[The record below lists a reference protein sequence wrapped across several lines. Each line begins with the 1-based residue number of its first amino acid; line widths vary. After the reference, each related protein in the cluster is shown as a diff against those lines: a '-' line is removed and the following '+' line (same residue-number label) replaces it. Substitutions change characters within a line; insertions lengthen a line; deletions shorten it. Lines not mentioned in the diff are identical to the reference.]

1 MNSTDEAGIAELRRK
16 KNIVGIVAIV
26 LLVVFTFLA
35 LLGIL
40 SGWGWVIADLIVAA
54 VANLILRRIG
64 RPKEL

>member
-1 MNSTDEAGIAELRRK
+1 LNSTEEAGIAELRRK

-26 LLVVFTFLA
+26 LLVVFTILA

>member
-1 MNSTDEAGIAELRRK
+1 LNSTDEAGAAELRRK

-35 LLGIL
+35 LFGIL

>member
-1 MNSTDEAGIAELRRK
+1 LNSTEEAGAAELRRK

-35 LLGIL
+35 LFGIL

>member
-1 MNSTDEAGIAELRRK
+1 MNSTDEAGAAELRRK

-26 LLVVFTFLA
+26 LLIVFTFLA
-35 LLGIL
+35 LFGIL

-64 RPKEL
+64 KPKEL

>member
-1 MNSTDEAGIAELRRK
+1 MNSTDEAGAAELRRK

-35 LLGIL
+35 LFGIL

>member
-1 MNSTDEAGIAELRRK
+1 LNSTDEVGAVELRRK

-35 LLGIL
+35 LFGIL

>member
-1 MNSTDEAGIAELRRK
+1 LNSTDEAGAAELRRK

-26 LLVVFTFLA
+26 LLIVFTFLA
-35 LLGIL
+35 LFGIL

-64 RPKEL
+64 KPKEL

>member
-1 MNSTDEAGIAELRRK
+1 LNSTDEAGIAELRRK

-35 LLGIL
+35 LFGIL